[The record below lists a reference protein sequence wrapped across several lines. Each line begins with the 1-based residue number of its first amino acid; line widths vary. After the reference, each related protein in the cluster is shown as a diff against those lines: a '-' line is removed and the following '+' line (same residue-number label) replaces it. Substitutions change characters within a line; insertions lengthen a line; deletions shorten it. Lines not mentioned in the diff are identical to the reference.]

1 MTAFPDVDLNASD
14 AIILKATYSRR
25 PYGRRL
31 AASLMAEG
39 PVGFPSSN
47 TI

>member
-1 MTAFPDVDLNASD
+1 MTAFPDVDLDASD
-14 AIILKATYSRR
+14 VIILEATYSRR
-25 PYGRRL
+25 LYGRRL

-39 PVGFPSSN
+39 PVGLPFSN